1 MATTIPNLPLAAES
15 EIVKTP
21 GVCGGS
27 ARIRST
33 RIPVWSLVSWQRQGV
48 SDQRLLEMFPTLNQQ
63 DLIAAW
69 SYARVEQDKIE
80 KDIEENE
87 EA

>member
-1 MATTIPNLPLAAES
+1 MATTIPKTPLAAES
-15 EIVKTP
+15 QIVKTP

-27 ARIRST
+27 ACIRST

-48 SDQRLLEMFPTLNQQ
+48 SDLRLLEMFPTLNQQ
-63 DLIAAW
+63 DLNAAW
-69 SYARVEQDKIE
+69 SYARVQHDEIE